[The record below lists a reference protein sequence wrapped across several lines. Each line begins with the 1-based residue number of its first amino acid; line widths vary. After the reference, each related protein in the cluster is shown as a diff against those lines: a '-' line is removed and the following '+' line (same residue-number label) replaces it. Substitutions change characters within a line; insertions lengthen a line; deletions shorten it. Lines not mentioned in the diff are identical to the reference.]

1 MRRSSAKST
10 ERDDVEANS
19 NPETPTGGGSSESA
33 VDAPTSADETDTSIP
48 MVDPNEIKSVDQPE
62 SREDEEASD
71 THAGDEN

>member
-1 MRRSSAKST
+1 
-10 ERDDVEANS
+10 
-19 NPETPTGGGSSESA
+19 
-33 VDAPTSADETDTSIP
+33 